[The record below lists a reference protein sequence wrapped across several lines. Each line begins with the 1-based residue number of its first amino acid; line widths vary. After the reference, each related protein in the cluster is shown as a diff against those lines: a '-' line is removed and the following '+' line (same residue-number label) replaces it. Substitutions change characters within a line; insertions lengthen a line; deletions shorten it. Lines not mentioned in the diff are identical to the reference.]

1 MNDML
6 VIVPSR
12 GRPKNQERFLEY
24 FFKNSTISDIC
35 FALDTDDESNYPRF
49 DKVIYE
55 VLEPFMLNEK
65 LNAVSYKYCNSYKF
79 IAFIGDDHLLQTYAW
94 DKTLTDP
101 LLKKVGVSYGNDLY
115 KKEELPT
122 CAVLSSNIIK
132 HLGYMA
138 PPELKHSYIDKFWLD
153 LGTEIGNINYF
164 ENVIWEH
171 IHPDNKKTEVD
182 KTYLRGWSTQHQD
195 KENYIL
201 YKKNRF
207 EEDLKKIKGIL
218 SE

>member
-1 MNDML
+1 
-6 VIVPSR
+6 
-12 GRPKNQERFLEY
+12 
-24 FFKNSTISDIC
+24 
-35 FALDTDDESNYPRF
+35 
-49 DKVIYE
+49 
-55 VLEPFMLNEK
+55 MLNEK
-65 LNAVSYKYCNSYKF
+65 LNAVSHKYCNSYKF

-94 DKTLTDP
+94 DKILTNP
-101 LLKKVGVSYGNDLY
+101 LSEKIGISYGNDLY

-153 LGTEIGNINYF
+153 LGTEISNINYF

-171 IHPDNKKTEVD
+171 IHPDNKKTEID